1 MASKS
6 STAMPFPAM
15 GETLDF
21 MQKMWGMSGMPTPGN
36 LASMAAR
43 LPQQMP
49 SMIAPTV
56 DIEELDKRIA
66 DLRAVEQWLE
76 LNASM
81 LRTTIQTLEVQRAT
95 IATLKGI
102 SGAMMGSMFSQA
114 PAPAPRPNPFAAP
127 PSQPRPSPCAHAGAG
142 RSTARGAG
150 RRDPAQEEDNA
161 EINPEAGRRC
171 IESGGLVAHAA
182 GSVLQDRVGGHGSA
196 AARAEEGQE
205 AGAPRAQEGLKAVAA
220 RTPPN
225 AVLAEQAVATRGV
238 PRHQCREQ
246 LSSGGAG
253 LRPEGKSS
261 DFSEIVNKR
270 SPRRVAKARFGD
282 GLCKRLVLAWT
293 QVPGRPQ
300 ADMTSSR

>member
-1 MASKS
+1 
-6 STAMPFPAM
+6 MPFPAM

-102 SGAMMGSMFSQA
+102 SGAMLAPLTKSGQKPEASPLAMPAFPLPPPEQEAEPAAPHARKSSQRRHKAKPAHAPTVSEAPLNPTAWWNTLQDQFTKIAASAAAGAAAGAAQA
-114 PAPAPRPNPFAAP
+114 PAKK
-127 PSQPRPSPCAHAGAG
+127 SPKSAG
-142 RSTARGAG
+142 
-150 RRDPAQEEDNA
+150 
-161 EINPEAGRRC
+161 
-171 IESGGLVAHAA
+171 
-182 GSVLQDRVGGHGSA
+182 
-196 AARAEEGQE
+196 
-205 AGAPRAQEGLKAVAA
+205 
-220 RTPPN
+220 
-225 AVLAEQAVATRGV
+225 
-238 PRHQCREQ
+238 
-246 LSSGGAG
+246 
-253 LRPEGKSS
+253 
-261 DFSEIVNKR
+261 
-270 SPRRVAKARFGD
+270 PRRARKAGK
-282 GLCKRLVLAWT
+282 GA
-293 QVPGRPQ
+293 
-300 ADMTSSR
+300 

>member
-6 STAMPFPAM
+6 SPAMPFPAM

-127 PSQPRPSPCAHAGAG
+127 PSQPRPTLAPMPEPVA
-142 RSTARGAG
+142 
-150 RRDPAQEEDNA
+150 PPPEE
-161 EINPEAGRRC
+161 P
-171 IESGGLVAHAA
+171 V
-182 GSVLQDRVGGHGSA
+182 
-196 AARAEEGQE
+196 
-205 AGAPRAQEGLKAVAA
+205 A
-220 RTPPN
+220 RTPRRKKATPTSTPK
-225 AVLAEQAVATRGV
+225 LADDALNPAAWWHTLQDQFSKIASVATEA
-238 PRHQCREQ
+238 PPPEPKK
-246 LSSGGAG
+246 AK
-253 LRPEGKSS
+253 RPA
-261 DFSEIVNKR
+261 
-270 SPRRVAKARFGD
+270 RRTRRKA
-282 GLCKRLVLAWT
+282 
-293 QVPGRPQ
+293 
-300 ADMTSSR
+300 